1 MIKTNLVAGLMIFCM
16 VAHSQTAP
24 TPPATPSI
32 NANPLSKAPES
43 KKIKLSDEGHD
54 HFMINFTIDNVIN
67 NSPDSFFKS
76 STFNPNLGFYFLYD
90 LPIGKTGLS
99 VAPGVGFTFS
109 KVNLDGSILNQN
121 ASGTAFLN
129 TKNDPSFGTG
139 SNYTYDGSS
148 FYSSWLEVPFELR
161 YISKPINGRS
171 RIKVAAGMRAGINL
185 TTNSKVNYYDKNIQR
200 EQTMK
205 VGPFDELASF
215 RYGATFRIGYG
226 AINLFGYYGLNQL
239 IKENR
244 NYNNLDLRQYSIGIS
259 ITGM

>member
-1 MIKTNLVAGLMIFCM
+1 MIKTNLVAGLLIFGLTLQ
-16 VAHSQTAP
+16 AQTN
-24 TPPATPSI
+24 PPATLPVSP
-32 NANPLSKAPES
+32 NPIAKAPES
-43 KKIKLSDEGHD
+43 KKIKLSEEGHD

-90 LPIGKTGLS
+90 LPLGKTGLS
-99 VAPGVGFTFS
+99 VAPGAGFTFS

-121 ASGTAFLN
+121 ATGTTFLN
-129 TKNDPSFGTG
+129 TKNDPVYGPA
-139 SNYTYDGSS
+139 SNFNYDGSS

-171 RIKVAAGMRAGINL
+171 RIKLAAGMRAGINL
-185 TTNSKVNYYDKNIQR
+185 TTNSKVNYYDKTVQR
-200 EQTMK
+200 ELTSK

-226 AINLFGYYGLNQL
+226 ALNLFGYYGLNQL

-244 NYNNLDLRQYSIGIS
+244 NYNNLDLRQYSIGVS